1 MTIAGEKIQVIE
13 PGSFENNKHWYPK
26 ALNAAIHP
34 MINFFLNLSNDL
46 IIDRYCHLHPTVK
59 PHQLKQILKYT
70 PSHYRWAGADLINV
84 TNSKGKRQMVVIE
97 NNSCPSGQKSM
108 PLPVDHMEQGGYRD
122 LMEKSFKPFCKSKK
136 IKAKDTLA
144 VFYDKN
150 IMENSGYAAVMADVF
165 KRPVYLV
172 PFHDENENNHIR
184 YAHDGIEILVD
195 GIHWL
200 PVAAAFRY
208 VTHKPWNR
216 LPVTTNTHIYNPV
229 IACLAGGR
237 NKLVA
242 SKAYDAYNKNIKKFG
257 LKIRTPET
265 IRDVK
270 KEEVPF
276 WVKKMGGQAV
286 IKVPYS
292 NAGQGVYTIVND
304 AELKAFMSIEFE
316 YSRFIVQSL
325 IGNYLWS
332 SKTKAGKFYHLGTI
346 PNGKG
351 EAFVFDLRM
360 MVCAT
365 PQGFRPICIYSRK
378 AEKPLVNDLKSSD
391 SSWDILGT
399 NLSHKTAKGEWT
411 TDTNRLILMDRRDFN
426 TLGLGLDDLI
436 EAFIQTV
443 LSTIAIDKMA
453 KRLLTDNGKFR
464 TKLFSSLNDDP
475 QLVSEIM
482 TNHEV

>member
-1 MTIAGEKIQVIE
+1 MTIASEDIRLIQ
-13 PGSFENNKHWYPK
+13 PGSFESYKHWYPK

-34 MINFFLNLSNDL
+34 MINFFLNLDNDL
-46 IIDRYCHLHPTVK
+46 IIERYCHLHPVVK
-59 PHQLKQILKYT
+59 PKQLKEILKYV
-70 PSHYRWAGADLINV
+70 PEHYRWAGADLINV
-84 TNSKGKRQMVVIE
+84 TNSRGKRQMVVIE

-122 LMEKSFKPFCKSKK
+122 LMEKSFKPYCKSKK
-136 IKAKDTLA
+136 IKTSDTLA

-172 PFHDENENNHIR
+172 PFHDEKENNHIR
-184 YAHDGIEILVD
+184 YTKDAIEILVD
-195 GIHWL
+195 GLHWK

-208 VTHKPWNR
+208 VTQKPWNR
-216 LPVTTNTHIYNPV
+216 LPVFTGTHIYNPV

-237 NKLVA
+237 NKLIA
-242 SKAYDAYNKNIKKFG
+242 SKAYDAYNKTIKKFG

-265 IRDVK
+265 IHDVTK
-270 KEEVPF
+270 DEVPY

-304 AELKAFMSIEFE
+304 AELKAFMALEFE

-346 PNGKG
+346 PNAKG
-351 EAFVFDLRM
+351 DTFVFDLRM
-360 MVCAT
+360 MVCST
-365 PQGFRPICIYSRK
+365 PDGFRPICIYSRK
-378 AEKPLVNDLKSSD
+378 AEKPLVNNLKSSD
-391 SSWDILGT
+391 NSWDILGT
-399 NLSHKTAKGEWT
+399 NLSHMTSKGEWT
-411 TDTNRLILMDRRDFN
+411 TDTNRLVLMDRRDFN

-436 EAFIQTV
+436 EAYIQTI
-443 LSTIAIDKMA
+443 LSTIAIDRMA
-453 KRLLTDNGKFR
+453 KKLLTNKGKFR
-464 TKLFSSLNDDP
+464 TELFTSMNDDP
-475 QLVSEIM
+475 HLVNEIM
-482 TNHEV
+482 REA